1 MSPETLH
8 TPPPRRLRLAGI
20 IAGIVV
26 LAIVVA
32 GVATRA
38 NDSRKLRDWTDEQA
52 TPTVNVVSPQGG
64 QGGGD
69 LNLPGRLQAYARAPI
84 YARTSGYLKY
94 WKADIGQKVKAG
106 DILGEIETPDLDQQL
121 LQAKADL
128 ASARA
133 NEALAQT
140 TAKRWKDMRDSDSV
154 SKQEVDE
161 KTGDY
166 DAKHALAT
174 AAQANLERIQALK
187 GFAKLTAP
195 FDGTVTARETD
206 VGALINAGGGGQEL
220 FVVSDT
226 RKLRMYVNVPQNYAP
241 AIKAG
246 ESVKLTVPE
255 YPGQTFTGNI
265 ETSSAA
271 INAASGTTLVQ
282 VAVDNTDGKLL
293 PGSYASVTF
302 DLPANAT
309 LFSVPASALVY
320 DEKGLRVA
328 LVDQANKVKFKDV
341 TITRDF
347 GKTIQLG
354 SGIAAGDRLIESPP
368 DGLADGD
375 TVRISA
381 PKKKA
386 DDDHAPKA

>member
-1 MSPETLH
+1 MSPDTLH

-20 IAGIVV
+20 IAAIVV

-38 NDSRKLRDWTDEQA
+38 NESRNLRDWTNEQA
-52 TPTVNVVSPQGG
+52 VPSVTLVTPEGG

-84 YARTSGYLKY
+84 YARTSGYLKS
-94 WKADIGQKVKAG
+94 WKYDIGQKVKAG
-106 DILGEIETPDLDQQL
+106 DVLGELETPDLDQQL

-140 TAKRWKDMRDSDSV
+140 TAKRWQAMRDSDSV

-161 KTGDY
+161 KSGDY
-166 DAKHALAT
+166 DAKRALAQ
-174 AAQANLERIQALK
+174 AAQANLERIEATK
-187 GFAKLTAP
+187 GFAKLVAP
-195 FDGTVTARETD
+195 FDGVVTARETD

-226 RKLRMYVNVPQNYAP
+226 HKLRMYVNVPQNYAP
-241 AIKAG
+241 SIKQGAT
-246 ESVKLTVPE
+246 VKLTVPE
-255 YPGQTFTGNI
+255 YPGKTFEGKV
-265 ETSSAA
+265 ESTSSA

-282 VAVDNTDGKLL
+282 VAVDNNDGQLL
-293 PGSYASVTF
+293 PGGYASVTF
-302 DLPANAT
+302 DLPANAA
-309 LFSVPASALVY
+309 LFRVPASALVY
-320 DEKGLRVA
+320 DGSGLRVA
-328 LVDQANKVKFKDV
+328 VVDAQNKVTFKDV
-341 TITRDF
+341 IIAQDF
-347 GKTIQLG
+347 GKTVQLA

-368 DGLADGD
+368 DGLATGD
-375 TVRISA
+375 TVHVIPA
-381 PKKKA
+381 KKEGGNGKA
-386 DDDHAPKA
+386 

>member
-1 MSPETLH
+1 MSPESLH

-20 IAGIVV
+20 IAGIVL

-52 TPTVNVVSPQGG
+52 TPTVNVVAPLGG

-84 YARTSGYLKY
+84 FARTSGYLKY

-106 DILGEIETPDLDQQL
+106 EILGEIETPDLDQQL

-140 TAKRWKDMRDSDSV
+140 TAKRWQDMRDSDSV

-166 DAKHALAT
+166 DAKHALAA

-246 ESVKLTVPE
+246 EAVRLTVPE

-282 VAVDNTDGKLL
+282 VAVDNKDGKLL

-302 DLPANAT
+302 DLPANAA
-309 LFSVPASALVY
+309 LLSVPASALVY

-328 LVDQANKVKFKDV
+328 LVDAQNKVKFKDV

-381 PKKKA
+381 PKKTA
-386 DDDHAPKA
+386 EGDHAPKA

>member
-20 IAGIVV
+20 IAAIVV

-38 NDSRKLRDWTDEQA
+38 NDSRKLRAWTDDQA
-52 TPTVNVVSPQGG
+52 TPTVNVVSPQNG
-64 QGGGD
+64 QAGGD

-84 YARTSGYLKY
+84 FARTSGYLKY
-94 WKADIGQKVKAG
+94 WKVDIGQKVKAG
-106 DILGEIETPDLDQQL
+106 DVLGEIETPDLDQQL

-166 DAKHALAT
+166 DAKHALAA

-187 GFAKLTAP
+187 GYARLTAP

-206 VGALINAGGGGQEL
+206 VGALINAGGVGQEL

-246 ESVKLTVPE
+246 EPVKLTVPE
-255 YPGQTFTGNI
+255 YPGQTFIGTI
-265 ETSSAA
+265 ESSSAA

-282 VAVDNTDGKLL
+282 VAVDNKDGKLL

-302 DLPANAT
+302 ALPTNAE

-320 DEKGLRVA
+320 DDRGLRIAV
-328 LVDQANKVKFKDV
+328 VDAQNKVKFRDV

-354 SGIAAGDRLIESPP
+354 SGIAASDRLIESPP

-381 PKKKA
+381 PKKKVE
-386 DDDHAPKA
+386 DDHAPKA

>member
-1 MSPETLH
+1 MSPDTLH

-20 IAGIVV
+20 IAAIVV

-38 NDSRKLRDWTDEQA
+38 NESRNLRDWTNEQA
-52 TPTVNVVSPQGG
+52 VPSVTLVTPEGG

-84 YARTSGYLKY
+84 YARTSGYLKS
-94 WKADIGQKVKAG
+94 WKYDIGQKVKAG
-106 DILGEIETPDLDQQL
+106 DVLGELETPDLDQQL

-140 TAKRWKDMRDSDSV
+140 TAKRWQAMRDSDSV

-161 KTGDY
+161 KSGDY
-166 DAKHALAT
+166 DAKRALAQ
-174 AAQANLERIQALK
+174 AAQANLERIEATK
-187 GFAKLTAP
+187 GFAKLVAP
-195 FDGTVTARETD
+195 FDGVVTARETD

-226 RKLRMYVNVPQNYAP
+226 HKLRMYVNVPQNYAP
-241 AIKAG
+241 SIKQGAT
-246 ESVKLTVPE
+246 VKLTVPE
-255 YPGQTFTGNI
+255 YPGKTFEGKV
-265 ETSSAA
+265 ESTSSA

-282 VAVDNTDGKLL
+282 VAVDNNDGQLL
-293 PGSYASVTF
+293 PGGYASVTF
-302 DLPANAT
+302 DLPANAA
-309 LFSVPASALVY
+309 LFRVPASALVY
-320 DEKGLRVA
+320 DGNGLRVA
-328 LVDQANKVKFKDV
+328 VVDAQNKVTFKDV
-341 TITRDF
+341 IIAQDF
-347 GKTIQLG
+347 GKTVQLA

-368 DGLADGD
+368 DGLANGD
-375 TVRISA
+375 TVRVIPA
-381 PKKKA
+381 KKEGGNGKA
-386 DDDHAPKA
+386 

>member
-1 MSPETLH
+1 MSPDTLH

-20 IAGIVV
+20 IAAIVV

-38 NDSRKLRDWTDEQA
+38 NESHKLREWTDDQA
-52 TPTVNVVSPQGG
+52 VPTVNIVSPKGG

-106 DILGEIETPDLDQQL
+106 DVLAEIETPDLDQQL

-133 NEALAQT
+133 NESLAQT
-140 TAKRWKDMRDSDSV
+140 TAKRWKSMRDSDSV

-161 KTGDY
+161 KTGDF

-174 AAQANLERIQALK
+174 AAEANLERIQALK

-241 AIKAG
+241 AIKPG
-246 ESVKLTVPE
+246 STVKLSVPE
-255 YPGQTFTGNI
+255 YPGQDFTGKV
-265 ETSSAA
+265 ESTSSS
-271 INAASGTTLVQ
+271 INASTGTTLVQ
-282 VAVDNTDGKLL
+282 VAVDNEDGKLL
-293 PGSYASVTF
+293 PGAYASVTF
-302 DLPANAT
+302 DLPGNTA
-309 LFSVPASALVY
+309 LFSVPSSALVF
-320 DEKGLRVA
+320 DDKGLRIA
-328 LVDQANKVKFKDV
+328 TLDAQNKVKFKTV
-341 TITRDF
+341 TIARDL
-347 GKTIQLG
+347 GPTVQVG
-354 SGIAAGDRLIESPP
+354 SGLAAGDRVIESPT
-368 DGLADGD
+368 DGMADGD
-375 TVRISA
+375 TVRINA
-381 PKKKA
+381 PKKA
-386 DDDHAPKA
+386 EGDHAKA

>member
-1 MSPETLH
+1 MSPDTIH

-20 IAGIVV
+20 IAAIVV

-38 NDSRKLRDWTDEQA
+38 NESRNLREWTDDQA
-52 TPTVNVVSPQGG
+52 TPSVNLVKPQGG

-84 YARTSGYLKY
+84 YARTSGYLKS
-94 WKADIGQKVKAG
+94 WKYDIGQKVKAG

-140 TAKRWKDMRDSDSV
+140 TAKRWQSMRDSDSV

-166 DAKHALAT
+166 DAKHALAA
-174 AAQANLERIQALK
+174 AAQANLERIQATK
-187 GFAKLTAP
+187 GFAKLVAP
-195 FDGTVTARETD
+195 FDGVVTARETD

-226 RKLRMYVNVPQNYAP
+226 HKLRMYVNVPQNYAP
-241 AIKAG
+241 AIKQG
-246 ESVKLTVPE
+246 ETVKLTVPE
-255 YPGQTFTGNI
+255 YPGQTFEGKI
-265 ETSSAA
+265 ESSSSA

-282 VAVDNTDGKLL
+282 VAVDNNDGKLL

-302 DLPANAT
+302 DLPANAA
-309 LFSVPASALVY
+309 LYRVPASALVY
-320 DEKGLRVA
+320 DGSGLRVA
-328 LVDQANKVKFKDV
+328 VVDAQNKVTFKDV
-341 TITRDF
+341 TIAQDF
-347 GKTIQLG
+347 GKTVQLA
-354 SGIAAGDRLIESPP
+354 SGINAGDRLIESPP
-368 DGLADGD
+368 DGLANGD
-375 TVRISA
+375 TVKVIP
-381 PKKKA
+381 PKKEGGNGKA
-386 DDDHAPKA
+386 

>member
-1 MSPETLH
+1 MSHEPLH

-38 NDSRKLRDWTDEQA
+38 NDSRKLREWTDDQA

-84 YARTSGYLKY
+84 FARTSGYLKY

-106 DILGEIETPDLDQQL
+106 EVLGEIETPDLDQQL

-282 VAVDNTDGKLL
+282 VAVDNADGKLL

-354 SGIAAGDRLIESPP
+354 SGLVAGDRLIESPP

-375 TVRISA
+375 TVRINA

-386 DDDHAPKA
+386 EDDHAPKA

>member
-1 MSPETLH
+1 MSPDTIH

-20 IAGIVV
+20 IAAIVV

-38 NDSRKLRDWTDEQA
+38 NESRNLREWTDQQA
-52 TPTVNVVSPQGG
+52 TPSVTLVTPEGG

-84 YARTSGYLKY
+84 YARTSGYLKS
-94 WKADIGQKVKAG
+94 WKYDIGQKVKAG
-106 DILGEIETPDLDQQL
+106 DVLGELETPDLDQQL

-140 TAKRWKDMRDSDSV
+140 TAKRWQAMRDSDSV

-166 DAKHALAT
+166 DAKRALAA
-174 AAQANLERIQALK
+174 AAQANLERIQATK
-187 GFAKLTAP
+187 GFAKLVAP
-195 FDGTVTARETD
+195 FDGVVTARETD

-226 RKLRMYVNVPQNYAP
+226 HKLRMYVNVPQNYAP
-241 AIKAG
+241 AIKQGAT
-246 ESVKLTVPE
+246 VKLSVPE
-255 YPGQTFTGNI
+255 YPGKTFEGKV
-265 ETSSAA
+265 ESTSSS

-282 VAVDNTDGKLL
+282 VAVDNNDGKLL
-293 PGSYASVTF
+293 PGGYASVTF
-302 DLPANAT
+302 DLPANAA
-309 LFSVPASALVY
+309 LYRVPASALVY
-320 DEKGLRVA
+320 DGNGLRVA
-328 LVDQANKVKFKDV
+328 IVDAQNKVTFKDV
-341 TITRDF
+341 TIAQDF
-347 GKTIQLG
+347 GKTVQLA

-368 DGLADGD
+368 DGLANGD
-375 TVRISA
+375 TVKVIPA
-381 PKKKA
+381 KKDGGNGKA
-386 DDDHAPKA
+386 

>member
-1 MSPETLH
+1 MSPDTLH
-8 TPPPRRLRLAGI
+8 TPPPRRLRLAGV

-38 NDSRKLRDWTDEQA
+38 NDSRKLREWTDTQA
-52 TPTVNVVSPQGG
+52 VPTVTVVTPEGG

-84 YARTSGYLKY
+84 FARTSGYLKY

-106 DILGEIETPDLDQQL
+106 ELLAEIETPDLDQQL

-133 NEALAQT
+133 NEALART
-140 TAKRWKDMRDSDSV
+140 TAQRWQSMRDSDSV

-166 DAKHALAT
+166 DAKHALAE

-187 GFAKLTAP
+187 GYAKLVAP
-195 FDGTVTARETD
+195 FDGVVTARETD

-220 FVVSDT
+220 FVVSDVH
-226 RKLRMYVNVPQNYAP
+226 KLRMYVNVPQNYAP
-241 AIKAG
+241 AIKEGAT
-246 ESVKLTVPE
+246 VKLAVPE
-255 YPGQTFTGNI
+255 YPGKTFTGTI
-265 ETSSAA
+265 EASSSA

-282 VAVDNTDGKLL
+282 VSVDNADGKLL
-293 PGSYASVTF
+293 PGAYASATF
-302 DLPANAT
+302 DLPANAA
-309 LFSVPASALVY
+309 LLRVPASALVF
-320 DEKGLRVA
+320 DDKGLRVA
-328 LVDQANKVKFKDV
+328 TVDQQNKVTFKDV
-341 TITRDF
+341 TIARDL
-347 GKTIQLG
+347 GKTVQLG
-354 SGIAAGDRLIESPP
+354 SGIATGDRVIESPP

-381 PKKKA
+381 PTQA
-386 DDDHAPKA
+386 EGDHAKA

>member
-1 MSPETLH
+1 MSPDTIH
-8 TPPPRRLRLAGI
+8 TPPPRRLRLAGV
-20 IAGIVV
+20 IAAIVV

-38 NDSRKLRDWTDEQA
+38 NESRNLREWTDEQA
-52 TPTVNVVSPQGG
+52 TPSVTLVTPQGG

-84 YARTSGYLKY
+84 YARTSGYLKS
-94 WKADIGQKVKAG
+94 WKYDIGQKVKAG

-133 NEALAQT
+133 NEALAQI
-140 TAKRWKDMRDSDSV
+140 TAKRWQAMRDSDSV

-161 KTGDY
+161 KSGDY

-174 AAQANLERIQALK
+174 AAQANLERIQATK
-187 GFAKLTAP
+187 GFAKLVAP
-195 FDGTVTARETD
+195 FDGVVTARETD

-226 RKLRMYVNVPQNYAP
+226 HKLRMYVNVPQNYAP
-241 AIKAG
+241 SIKQGAT
-246 ESVKLTVPE
+246 VKLTVPE
-255 YPGQTFTGNI
+255 YPGQTFEGKV
-265 ETSSAA
+265 ESTSSA

-282 VAVDNTDGKLL
+282 VAVDNNDGRLL
-293 PGSYASVTF
+293 PGGYASVTF
-302 DLPANAT
+302 DLPANAA
-309 LFSVPASALVY
+309 LFRVPASALVY
-320 DEKGLRVA
+320 DGSGLRVA
-328 LVDQANKVKFKDV
+328 VVDAQNKVTFKDV
-341 TITRDF
+341 TIAQDF
-347 GKTIQLG
+347 GKTVQLA

-368 DGLADGD
+368 DGLANGD
-375 TVRISA
+375 TVKVIPA
-381 PKKKA
+381 KKEGGNGKA
-386 DDDHAPKA
+386 

>member
-1 MSPETLH
+1 
-8 TPPPRRLRLAGI
+8 
-20 IAGIVV
+20 
-26 LAIVVA
+26 
-32 GVATRA
+32 
-38 NDSRKLRDWTDEQA
+38 
-52 TPTVNVVSPQGG
+52 
-64 QGGGD
+64 
-69 LNLPGRLQAYARAPI
+69 
-84 YARTSGYLKY
+84 
-94 WKADIGQKVKAG
+94 
-106 DILGEIETPDLDQQL
+106 
-121 LQAKADL
+121 
-128 ASARA
+128 
-133 NEALAQT
+133 
-140 TAKRWKDMRDSDSV
+140 
-154 SKQEVDE
+154 
-161 KTGDY
+161 
-166 DAKHALAT
+166 
-174 AAQANLERIQALK
+174 
-187 GFAKLTAP
+187 
-195 FDGTVTARETD
+195 
-206 VGALINAGGGGQEL
+206 
-220 FVVSDT
+220 
-226 RKLRMYVNVPQNYAP
+226 MYVNVPQNYAP

-282 VAVDNTDGKLL
+282 VAVDNADGKLL

-354 SGIAAGDRLIESPP
+354 SGLAAGDRLIESPP

-375 TVRISA
+375 TVRINA

-386 DDDHAPKA
+386 EDDHAPKA

>member
-20 IAGIVV
+20 IAAIVV

-38 NDSRKLRDWTDEQA
+38 NDSRKLRAWTDDQA
-52 TPTVNVVSPQGG
+52 TPTVNVVSPQNG
-64 QGGGD
+64 QAGGD

-94 WKADIGQKVKAG
+94 WKVDIGQKVKAG
-106 DILGEIETPDLDQQL
+106 DVLGEIETPDLDQQL

-174 AAQANLERIQALK
+174 AAEANLERIQALK

-195 FDGTVTARETD
+195 FDGIVTARETD
-206 VGALINAGGGGQEL
+206 VGALINAGGVGQEL

-241 AIKAG
+241 AIKPG
-246 ESVKLTVPE
+246 EPVKLTVPE
-255 YPGQTFTGNI
+255 YPGQTFTGTI
-265 ETSSAA
+265 ESSSSA

-282 VAVDNTDGKLL
+282 VAVDNKDSKLL

-302 DLPANAT
+302 ALPANAE

-320 DEKGLRVA
+320 DDRGLRVA
-328 LVDQANKVKFKDV
+328 VVDAQNKVQFKDV

-354 SGIAAGDRLIESPP
+354 SGVAANDRLIESPP

-386 DDDHAPKA
+386 EGDHAPKA

>member
-1 MSPETLH
+1 MSHEPLH

-38 NDSRKLRDWTDEQA
+38 NDSRKLREWTDDQA

-84 YARTSGYLKY
+84 FARTSGYLKY

-106 DILGEIETPDLDQQL
+106 EVLGEIETPDLDQQL

-133 NEALAQT
+133 NESLAQT

-282 VAVDNTDGKLL
+282 VAVDNADGKLL

-309 LFSVPASALVY
+309 LFSVAASALVY

-354 SGIAAGDRLIESPP
+354 SGLAAGDRLIESPP

-375 TVRISA
+375 TVRINA

-386 DDDHAPKA
+386 EDDHAPKA

>member
-38 NDSRKLRDWTDEQA
+38 NDSRKLREWTDSQA
-52 TPTVNVVSPQGG
+52 VQTVNVVTPEGG

-84 YARTSGYLKY
+84 FARTSGYLKY

-106 DILGEIETPDLDQQL
+106 ELLAEIETPDLDQQL

-133 NEALAQT
+133 NEALAKT
-140 TAKRWKDMRDSDSV
+140 TAERWQSMRDSDSV

-166 DAKHALAT
+166 DAKRALAD

-187 GFAKLTAP
+187 GYAKLVAP
-195 FDGTVTARETD
+195 FDGVVTARETD

-220 FVVSDT
+220 FVVSDVH
-226 RKLRMYVNVPQNYAP
+226 KLRMYVNVPQNYAP
-241 AIKAG
+241 SIKDGAT
-246 ESVKLTVPE
+246 VKLAVPE
-255 YPGQTFTGNI
+255 YPGQTFSGTV
-265 ETSSAA
+265 ESSSSA

-282 VAVDNTDGKLL
+282 VSVDNADGKLL
-293 PGSYASVTF
+293 PGAYASVTF
-302 DLPANAT
+302 DLPANAA
-309 LFSVPASALVY
+309 LLRVPASALVY

-328 LVDQANKVKFKDV
+328 LVDRQNKVTFKDV
-341 TITRDF
+341 TIARDL
-347 GKTIQLG
+347 GKSVQLG
-354 SGIAAGDRLIESPP
+354 SGIAAGDRVIESPP
-368 DGLADGD
+368 DGLAEGD
-375 TVRISA
+375 TVRINA
-381 PKKKA
+381 PKPA
-386 DDDHAPKA
+386 EGDHAKA

>member
-20 IAGIVV
+20 IAGIVI

-38 NDSRKLRDWTDEQA
+38 NDSRKLREWTDDQA

-84 YARTSGYLKY
+84 FARTSGYLKY

-133 NEALAQT
+133 NEALAKT
-140 TAKRWKDMRDSDSV
+140 TAKRWQDMRDSDSV

-166 DAKHALAT
+166 DAKHALAA

-187 GFAKLTAP
+187 GYAKLTAP

-241 AIKAG
+241 AIKPG
-246 ESVKLTVPE
+246 EAVKLTVPE
-255 YPGQTFTGNI
+255 YPGQTFIGNI

-282 VAVDNTDGKLL
+282 VAVDNKDGKLL

-302 DLPANAT
+302 GLPANAA

-320 DEKGLRVA
+320 DDRGLRVA
-328 LVDQANKVKFKDV
+328 VVDAQNKVKFKDV

-347 GKTIQLG
+347 GRTIQLG
-354 SGIAAGDRLIESPP
+354 AGIAASDRLIESPP

-375 TVRISA
+375 TVRINA
-381 PKKKA
+381 AKKKVE
-386 DDDHAPKA
+386 DNHAPKA

>member
-1 MSPETLH
+1 MSHEPLH

-38 NDSRKLRDWTDEQA
+38 NDSRKLREWTDDQA

-84 YARTSGYLKY
+84 FARTSGYLKY

-106 DILGEIETPDLDQQL
+106 EVLGEIETPDLDQQL

-133 NEALAQT
+133 NESLAQT

-282 VAVDNTDGKLL
+282 VAVDNADGKLL

-354 SGIAAGDRLIESPP
+354 SGLAAGDRLIESPP

-375 TVRISA
+375 TVRINA

-386 DDDHAPKA
+386 EDDHAPKA